1 MQLDV
6 LYYNAHYLIQWLF
19 NLFFRYILK
28 GGDDGRFKINHKT
41 GDIIVRKSLD
51 DVIVPK
57 LFTLIVEAHDKGR
70 PRFSAETEVKVKV
83 VDRETPVFDQ
93 LSFSKQVAENAK
105 VGDVITHVTARSPS
119 GAEVL
124 YSITKGDPINQFNI
138 DFKTGMW
145 RLNEC

>member
-1 MQLDV
+1 
-6 LYYNAHYLIQWLF
+6 
-19 NLFFRYILK
+19 
-28 GGDDGRFKINHKT
+28 
-41 GDIIVRKSLD
+41 VRKSLD

-138 DFKTGMW
+138 DFKTGM
-145 RLNEC
+145 